1 MGMMNKLR
9 EGTKTI
15 LMILVFAFI
24 ATIVVDWGM
33 GGLKRNQPQGVIASV
48 NGNEIHYEEFTQ
60 RYQNELAQYRE
71 QSGSDPEGYQLQ
83 QIENQVFENLVQ
95 QRLLSDVV
103 KKVHLDASDDE
114 ILEEIYNNP
123 PQELRQNR
131 VFQDSTGAFDMKSYQ
146 AALDNPGAGQFW
158 TAVEDYL
165 RSSLP
170 MRKLD
175 NFIRASAVVTED
187 DARQEY
193 MKRNL
198 KAKVEY
204 LLFSADQYAA
214 SAAAPSEN
222 EIKKYYD
229 ENKSDYQQAEQRII
243 DYVLL
248 EFKATK
254 ADSETILSQAADIL
268 KEAKSGTDF
277 ANLAQIYSQDAG
289 SAKNGGDLG
298 WFGKGQMVK
307 PFEEAAFA
315 AAKGEI
321 VGPIESQFGVHII
334 KVEDKRIENK
344 EPQVQAKHILLK
356 YEISPKTRENLR
368 EEAAYLAE
376 AAKES
381 NLATIAKAEKLVC
394 KRSQPFFSG
403 GFIPEVGMESRV
415 NNFVFRSKKGTV
427 SDVFQIERGY
437 LVLQVLDIL
446 PAHVRSLTEVK
457 EQIVNKLKHDKA
469 MAVAREKCQAAY
481 SRAASAASLAA
492 VAAEN
497 GLAVQTTDSFPMTG
511 YVPNIGKE
519 PAFVGAAFA
528 LKPGQVSKPVE
539 GSRGYF
545 LLRLIE
551 KSSFNEQEF
560 ASQKENLKN
569 QILNRRQQSMFGQWY
584 AALKEKSKIKDFRK
598 DYL

>member
-33 GGLKRNQPQGVIASV
+33 GGLKRDQPQGVIASV
-48 NGNEIHYEEFTQ
+48 NGKEIHYEEFTQ

-83 QIENQVFENLVQ
+83 QIENQVFETLVQ

-123 PQELRQNR
+123 PQELRQNK
-131 VFQDSTGAFDMKSYQ
+131 VFQDSTGAFNMKSYQ

-175 NFIRASAVVTED
+175 NLIRASAVVTED

-198 KAKVEY
+198 KAKAEY
-204 LLFSADQYAA
+204 VLFAADQFAA
-214 SAAAPSEN
+214 SAAAPAEN
-222 EIKKYYD
+222 EITKFYD
-229 ENKSDYQQAEQRII
+229 EHKSDYEQAEQRII

-254 ADSETILSQAADIL
+254 ADSEAILSQAADIL
-268 KEAKSGTDF
+268 QEAKSGTDF

-315 AAKGEI
+315 AAKGDI
-321 VGPIESQFGVHII
+321 VGPIASQFGVHII

-344 EPQVQAKHILLK
+344 EPQVLAKHILLK

-368 EEAAYLAE
+368 EEASYLAE

-381 NLATIAKAEKLVC
+381 NLATIAKAENLLC
-394 KRSQPFFSG
+394 KKSQPFLSG

-415 NNFVFRSKKGTV
+415 NNFVFRSKQGTV
-427 SDVFQIERGY
+427 SDLFQIERGY
-437 LVLQVLDIL
+437 LVLQVMDIL
-446 PAHVRSLTEVK
+446 PEHVKSLAEVK
-457 EQIVNKLKHDKA
+457 EQIVTKLKHDKA
-469 MAVAREKCQAAY
+469 MTAAKEKCQAAY

-492 VAAEN
+492 VATEN
-497 GLAVQTTDSFPMTG
+497 GLAVQTTDSFPMSG
-511 YVPNIGKE
+511 YVQNVGRE

-528 LKPGQVSKPVE
+528 LNPGQVSKPVE

-560 ASQKENLKN
+560 ASQKENLKT

>member
-33 GGLKRNQPQGVIASV
+33 GGLKRDTPQGVIASV

-60 RYQNELAQYRE
+60 RYQNELAQHRE

-83 QIENQVFENLVQ
+83 QIENQVFESLVQ
-95 QRLLSDVV
+95 QRLLSAVV

-175 NFIRASAVVTED
+175 NLIRASAVVTED

-198 KAKVEY
+198 KAKAEY
-204 LLFSADQYAA
+204 VLFSADQYAA
-214 SAAAPSEN
+214 GAAAPSEN

-229 ENKSDYQQAEQRII
+229 ENKKDYKQAEQRII

-254 ADSETILSQAADIL
+254 ADSEAILSQAADIMT
-268 KEAKSGTDF
+268 EAKSGSDF

-321 VGPIESQFGVHII
+321 VGPVKSQFGVHII

-344 EPQVQAKHILLK
+344 EPQVLAKHILLK

-381 NLATIAKAEKLVC
+381 NLAAIAKAENLVC
-394 KRSQPFFSG
+394 KKSQPFFSG
-403 GFIPEVGMESRV
+403 AFIPEVGMESRV

-446 PAHVRSLTEVK
+446 PEHVKSLAEVK
-457 EQIVNKLKHDKA
+457 EQIVNKLKHEKA
-469 MAVAREKCQAAY
+469 MAAAKEKCQAAY

-497 GLAVQTTDSFPMTG
+497 GLTVQITDSFPMTG
-511 YVPNIGKE
+511 YVPNVGRE

-528 LKPGQVSKPVE
+528 LNPGQVSKPVE

-545 LLRLIE
+545 LLRLLE

-560 ASQKENLKN
+560 ASQKENLKT

>member
-1 MGMMNKLR
+1 MGMTNKLR

-33 GGLKRNQPQGVIASV
+33 GGLKRDQPQGVIASV

-83 QIENQVFENLVQ
+83 QIENQVFETLVQ

-123 PQELRQNR
+123 PQELRQNK
-131 VFQDSTGAFDMKSYQ
+131 VFQDSTGAFNMKSYQ

-175 NFIRASAVVTED
+175 NLVRASAVVTED

-198 KAKVEY
+198 KAKAEY
-204 LLFSADQYAA
+204 VLFAADQFAA
-214 SAAAPSEN
+214 SVAAPSEN

-229 ENKSDYQQAEQRII
+229 EHKADYEQAEQRII

-254 ADSETILSQAADIL
+254 ADSEAILTQAADIIQ
-268 KEAKSGTDF
+268 EAKSGTDF
-277 ANLAQIYSQDAG
+277 ANLAQIYSQDTG

-315 AAKGEI
+315 AAKGDI
-321 VGPIESQFGVHII
+321 VGPVESQFGVHII
-334 KVEDKRIENK
+334 KVEDKRVENK
-344 EPQVQAKHILLK
+344 EPQVLAKHILLK

-381 NLATIAKAEKLVC
+381 NLATIAKAENLVC
-394 KRSQPFFSG
+394 KKSQPFFSG

-415 NNFVFRSKKGTV
+415 NNFVFRSKAGTV

-437 LVLQVLDIL
+437 LVLQVMDIL
-446 PAHVRSLTEVK
+446 PEHVKSLAEVK

-469 MAVAREKCQAAY
+469 MAAAKEKCQAAY
-481 SRAASAASLAA
+481 SRAASASSLAA
-492 VAAEN
+492 VAMEN
-497 GLAVQTTDSFPMTG
+497 GLTVQTTDSFPMSG
-511 YVPNIGKE
+511 YVQNVGRE

-528 LKPGQVSKPVE
+528 LNPGQVSKPVE

-560 ASQKENLKN
+560 ASQKETLKN
-569 QILNRRQQSMFGQWY
+569 QILSRRQQSMFGQWY

>member
-33 GGLKRNQPQGVIASV
+33 GGLKRDQPQGVIASV

-83 QIENQVFENLVQ
+83 QIENQVFETLVQ

-123 PQELRQNR
+123 PQELRQNK
-131 VFQDSTGAFDMKSYQ
+131 VFQDSTGAFNMKSYQ

-175 NFIRASAVVTED
+175 NLVRASAVVTED

-198 KAKVEY
+198 KAKAEY
-204 LLFSADQYAA
+204 VLFAADQFAA
-214 SAAAPSEN
+214 SVAAPSEN

-229 ENKSDYQQAEQRII
+229 EHKADYEQAEQRII

-254 ADSETILSQAADIL
+254 ADSEAILTQAADIIQ
-268 KEAKSGTDF
+268 EAKSGTDF
-277 ANLAQIYSQDAG
+277 ANLAQIYSQDTG

-315 AAKGEI
+315 AAKGDI
-321 VGPIESQFGVHII
+321 VGPVESQFGVHII
-334 KVEDKRIENK
+334 KVEDKRVENK
-344 EPQVQAKHILLK
+344 EPQVLAKHILLK

-368 EEAAYLAE
+368 EEAAYLRRPRNPTSPPSPKRKTWC
-376 AAKES
+376 AKKV
-381 NLATIAKAEKLVC
+381 N
-394 KRSQPFFSG
+394 RFS
-403 GFIPEVGMESRV
+403 PEGLSPRWAW
-415 NNFVFRSKKGTV
+415 S
-427 SDVFQIERGY
+427 
-437 LVLQVLDIL
+437 
-446 PAHVRSLTEVK
+446 PA
-457 EQIVNKLKHDKA
+457 
-469 MAVAREKCQAAY
+469 
-481 SRAASAASLAA
+481 
-492 VAAEN
+492 
-497 GLAVQTTDSFPMTG
+497 
-511 YVPNIGKE
+511 
-519 PAFVGAAFA
+519 
-528 LKPGQVSKPVE
+528 
-539 GSRGYF
+539 
-545 LLRLIE
+545 
-551 KSSFNEQEF
+551 
-560 ASQKENLKN
+560 
-569 QILNRRQQSMFGQWY
+569 
-584 AALKEKSKIKDFRK
+584 
-598 DYL
+598 